1 MLQILIDTLQHLV
14 YYSIHEQRT
23 RGNKMT
29 ATQTNGRVV
38 KMWQGKNNTY
48 WALVQYWIGTGYQY
62 VEREV
67 NAEVYEVWSL

>member
-1 MLQILIDTLQHLV
+1 
-14 YYSIHEQRT
+14 
-23 RGNKMT
+23 MT
-29 ATQTNGRVV
+29 ATQTNGKVV
-38 KMWQGKNNTY
+38 NMWKGKNNTY